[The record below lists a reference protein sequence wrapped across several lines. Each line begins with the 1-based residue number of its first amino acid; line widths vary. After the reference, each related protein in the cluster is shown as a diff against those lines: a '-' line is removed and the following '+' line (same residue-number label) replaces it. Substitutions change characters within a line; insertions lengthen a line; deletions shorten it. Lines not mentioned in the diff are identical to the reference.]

1 VTSFPQLPQKSI
13 SEIGFTAFPE
23 LKSPEKLEDRALPK
37 MCPLLF
43 GVNAIPIEP
52 MDDTYRRL
60 RKEQLQA
67 GARFIY
73 KFRIRMEIGSYQSS
87 EFLNFLSGLD
97 DMRAVTLDLWA
108 TDPRNLTPRLEE
120 LVIVAKDAELFT
132 NTRVI
137 TGTDP
142 PQQLDQA
149 MRHRL
154 EVEAA
159 LWKVLHP
166 KAGR

>member
-1 VTSFPQLPQKSI
+1 
-13 SEIGFTAFPE
+13 
-23 LKSPEKLEDRALPK
+23 
-37 MCPLLF
+37 
-43 GVNAIPIEP
+43 